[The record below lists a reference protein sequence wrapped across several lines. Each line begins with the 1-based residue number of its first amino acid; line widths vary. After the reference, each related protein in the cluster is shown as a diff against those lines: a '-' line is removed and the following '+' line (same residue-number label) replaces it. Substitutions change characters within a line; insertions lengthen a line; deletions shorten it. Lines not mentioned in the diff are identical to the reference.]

1 LLLFENNKVQT
12 EEEEEEEEEEFQ
24 VKWSF
29 FFFFLPPGFSF
40 WKNLKDMDLLKG
52 RTPSIKSTTLQEYF
66 ASYALTLLVYRS
78 VGF

>member
-12 EEEEEEEEEEFQ
+12 EEEEEEEEEFQ

-29 FFFFLPPGFSF
+29 FFFFPGFSF

-52 RTPSIKSTTLQEYF
+52 HTPSIKSTTLQEYF